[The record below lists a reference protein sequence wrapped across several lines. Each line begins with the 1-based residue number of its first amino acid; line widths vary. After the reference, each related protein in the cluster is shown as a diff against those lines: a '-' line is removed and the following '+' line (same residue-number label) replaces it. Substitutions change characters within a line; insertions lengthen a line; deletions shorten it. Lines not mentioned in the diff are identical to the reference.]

1 MENQNISIN
10 DFAKLDLRVGVVREA
25 ERIPNTRLIKLIVDL
40 GELGTRQLVAGL
52 GEWYKPDELIG
63 KRIIVVANLEP
74 KRIRGILSQGM
85 LLAAGCKDDVR
96 SGRVRRP
103 VLLTVNEDVSPGTK
117 IC

>member
-1 MENQNISIN
+1 MNNQTISIN
-10 DFAKLDLRVGVVREA
+10 DFVKLDLRVGVVKEA
-25 ERIPNTRLIKLIVDL
+25 EPIPGTRLIKLIVDL

-52 GEWYKPDELIG
+52 GEWYKPEEFIG

-74 KRIRGILSQGM
+74 KRIRGVLSQGM

-96 SGRVRRP
+96 SGKVRRP
-103 VLLTVNEDVSPGTK
+103 VLLTVDEEVPPGTK